1 MDKMKCWH
9 CKSDLIWG
17 GDHDI
22 EDLDTD
28 EDGILT
34 NLSCSNEK
42 CNTQVEVYH
51 YFDTEVRDHKLIV
64 SGNAQEDVRHF
75 AEGFHTGDWKSDNFK
90 DIAQDL
96 DESDADRPMVW
107 END

>member
-1 MDKMKCWH
+1 
-9 CKSDLIWG
+9 LIWG

-22 EDLDTD
+22 EDLDID

-51 YFDTEVRDHKLIV
+51 YFDNEKEKTK
-64 SGNAQEDVRHF
+64 HF
-75 AEGFHTGDWKSDNFK
+75 AEGFHSGDWESDN
-90 DIAQDL
+90 
-96 DESDADRPMVW
+96 
-107 END
+107 

>member
-1 MDKMKCWH
+1 MKCWH
-9 CKSDLIWG
+9 CESDLIWG

-22 EDLDTD
+22 EDLDID

-51 YFDTEVRDHKLIV
+51 YMPLDD
-64 SGNAQEDVRHF
+64 D
-75 AEGFHTGDWKSDNFK
+75 K
-90 DIAQDL
+90 DDYQFVG
-96 DESDADRPMVW
+96 EK
-107 END
+107 

>member
-1 MDKMKCWH
+1 M
-9 CKSDLIWG
+9 IWG

-28 EDGILT
+28 GDGILT

-51 YFDTEVRDHKLIV
+51 YFPLDD
-64 SGNAQEDVRHF
+64 D
-75 AEGFHTGDWKSDNFK
+75 K
-90 DIAQDL
+90 DDYQFVGGKI
-96 DESDADRPMVW
+96 
-107 END
+107 N

>member
-1 MDKMKCWH
+1 MKCWH

-22 EDLDTD
+22 EDLDID

-51 YFDTEVRDHKLIV
+51 YFDNEKEKTK
-64 SGNAQEDVRHF
+64 HF
-75 AEGFHTGDWKSDNFK
+75 AEGFHGGDWKSD
-90 DIAQDL
+90 
-96 DESDADRPMVW
+96 
-107 END
+107 

>member
-1 MDKMKCWH
+1 MKCWH
-9 CKSDLIWG
+9 CESDLIWG

-22 EDLDTD
+22 EDLDID

-51 YFDTEVRDHKLIV
+51 YFDNEK
-64 SGNAQEDVRHF
+64 EKPKHF
-75 AEGFHTGDWKSDNFK
+75 AEGFHGGDWKSD
-90 DIAQDL
+90 
-96 DESDADRPMVW
+96 
-107 END
+107 

>member
-1 MDKMKCWH
+1 MKCWH
-9 CKSDLIWG
+9 CGSDLIWG

-28 EDGILT
+28 GDGILT

-51 YFDTEVRDHKLIV
+51 YFPLDD
-64 SGNAQEDVRHF
+64 D
-75 AEGFHTGDWKSDNFK
+75 K
-90 DIAQDL
+90 DDYQFVGGKI
-96 DESDADRPMVW
+96 
-107 END
+107 N

>member
-1 MDKMKCWH
+1 MKCWH

-51 YFDTEVRDHKLIV
+51 YMPLDD
-64 SGNAQEDVRHF
+64 D
-75 AEGFHTGDWKSDNFK
+75 K
-90 DIAQDL
+90 DDYQFVG
-96 DESDADRPMVW
+96 EK
-107 END
+107 

>member
-1 MDKMKCWH
+1 MKCWH
-9 CKSDLIWG
+9 CESDLIWG

-22 EDLDTD
+22 EDLDID

-51 YFDTEVRDHKLIV
+51 YFDNEKEKTK
-64 SGNAQEDVRHF
+64 HF
-75 AEGFHTGDWKSDNFK
+75 AEGFHSGDWESDN
-90 DIAQDL
+90 
-96 DESDADRPMVW
+96 
-107 END
+107 

>member
-1 MDKMKCWH
+1 MNKMKCWH
-9 CKSDLIWG
+9 CESDLIWG

-22 EDLDTD
+22 EDLDID

-51 YFDTEVRDHKLIV
+51 YFDNEKEKTK
-64 SGNAQEDVRHF
+64 HF
-75 AEGFHTGDWKSDNFK
+75 AEGFHSGDWESDN
-90 DIAQDL
+90 
-96 DESDADRPMVW
+96 
-107 END
+107 

>member
-1 MDKMKCWH
+1 MKCWH
-9 CKSDLIWG
+9 CESDLIWG

-22 EDLDTD
+22 EDLDID

-51 YFDTEVRDHKLIV
+51 YFDNEKEKTK
-64 SGNAQEDVRHF
+64 HF
-75 AEGFHTGDWKSDNFK
+75 AEGFHEGDWESDN
-90 DIAQDL
+90 
-96 DESDADRPMVW
+96 
-107 END
+107 